1 MPDPPAEITSS
12 SESAAVPEAEQH
24 VSASQERKLLTEL
37 IEDVEDKKIIMLK
50 LQAIEEIRQTPPE
63 LKQQK
68 IKQWADRLEKHPRTI
83 TRMLAKVETE
93 GLAALARTVR
103 SDAGKLRGSKRWR
116 RKDLAFWQE
125 FIEKTYKDGN
135 KHSRRMTP
143 NQVFLQVKGHA
154 ELELG
159 LKEGEYPSH
168 VFVYKILEPLIEKKN
183 RKVRN
188 PGQGPQ
194 LIIKTTEG
202 DLVVERSNQV
212 WQIDHTKLDDL
223 SVDINGEHIGCL
235 FITAIIDSYSGCVVG
250 FYLGFEAAG
259 SHEVALAL
267 RQAFLP
273 KQYGVEYN
281 LHKEWGTYGVPEYI
295 VTDHA
300 KEFKSGHLRQVAADL
315 GFTMRL
321 RLYTQQ
327 GGLIESLFDK
337 QNKEVLSL
345 LPGYK
350 GSNVAKRP
358 KDAEKYA
365 CVTYEEL
372 ERILVRYFVDHYNQH
387 FYPRVQN
394 QTRLQRWQAG
404 LIQEPKQLD
413 ERELDICLMK
423 TTPRKVQAYG
433 SVLFE
438 SLVYRAEWLQDYE
451 GKQITLRYDPS
462 NIVTLLVYSVEQ
474 NEQPSV
480 FLGTIKVRDLGE
492 ERLSLKEWRQRK
504 KKIREEGKTIDQ
516 SSILS
521 ERMDLNQFAEEKVKS
536 LKQRRKNEQARI
548 KNSKATSSKV
558 VEMKLKASTSGQAT
572 VESRVSL
579 SNSAAPAEVESAKEE
594 IAPVARLA
602 KAVIR
607 DWSEYLEENW

>member
-1 MPDPPAEITSS
+1 MPALPAETAPPSQD
-12 SESAAVPEAEQH
+12 AAGSQAEQDR
-24 VSASQERKLLTEL
+24 SSTQQFRILTEL
-37 IEDVEDKKIIMLK
+37 IEDVEEKKKVMLR
-50 LQAIEEIRQTPPE
+50 LQAVEEIRQAPDE

-83 TRMLAKVETE
+83 TRMLAKVEKE

-116 RKDLAFWQE
+116 GKDLAFWKD
-125 FIEKTYKDGN
+125 FIEKTYKNGN

-143 NQVFLQVKGHA
+143 NQVYLQVKGHA

-188 PGQGPQ
+188 PGQGPL

-223 SVDINGEHIGCL
+223 SVDLNGEHIGCL

-267 RQAFLP
+267 RHAFLP
-273 KQYGVEYN
+273 KKYGTEYK
-281 LHKEWGTYGVPEYI
+281 LQKEWEIRGVPEYI

-300 KEFKSGHLRQVAADL
+300 KEFKSGHLRQVATDL
-315 GFTMRL
+315 GFSMRL
-321 RLYTQQ
+321 RLYTEQ

-350 GSNVAKRP
+350 GSNVSKRP

-387 FYPRVQN
+387 LFPRVPN

-404 LIQEPKQLD
+404 LIGEPRQLD

-423 TTPRKVQAYG
+423 TTPRKVQTYG
-433 SVLFE
+433 SILFE

-451 GKQITLRYDPS
+451 GKRITLRYDPS

-474 NEQPSV
+474 NDQPSV
-480 FLGTIKVRDLGE
+480 FLGTISVRDLDE
-492 ERLSLKEWRQRK
+492 ERFSLKEWRQQK
-504 KKIREEGKTIDQ
+504 KKIRSEGKTVDQ

-521 ERMDLNQFAEEKVKS
+521 ERMELNKFAEEKVKT
-536 LKQRRKNEQARI
+536 LKQRRRSEHARVKNR
-548 KNSKATSSKV
+548 KASPSNV
-558 VEMKLKASTSGQAT
+558 VEMKLKASASGQAT

-579 SNSAAPAEVESAKEE
+579 SNPSQPADEE
-594 IAPVARLA
+594 MMPVARLA
-602 KAVIR
+602 KAVVR